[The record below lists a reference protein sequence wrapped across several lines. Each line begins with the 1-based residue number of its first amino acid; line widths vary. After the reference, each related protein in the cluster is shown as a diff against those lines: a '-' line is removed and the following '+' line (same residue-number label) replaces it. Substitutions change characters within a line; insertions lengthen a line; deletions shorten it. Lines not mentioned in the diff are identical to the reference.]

1 MAISLYDMEE
11 VTPVQTIDEIK
22 REKKKEKPEPVSKVR
37 NAKAPPSMGEAF
49 QTFVGDIGAKPAYDT
64 VSNAPAVVKDY
75 LMNPIQYKDGGEQDY
90 TNIDFGATAPR
101 LAADAALAY
110 GGAKGVQYG
119 ANKLF
124 PPPGVEVQINQRK
137 DALEQ
142 AKRLASGNLNP
153 IERADLE
160 YKKAKTQQLLSSL
173 NPQAPAIPQAG
184 MTPPAQPLAPT
195 VTPTTVPVPSAPTT
209 APIIP
214 SIQQRSIGQTDAEKA
229 AIEDMKMKATELPG
243 SIQAKY
249 GTTPTKASELVLF
262 ANQAPPEMRTNFL
275 PKLLEMMNKG
285 VVPKE
290 AVDAGVTP
298 STSPPEKETLVASHE
313 ASLTPAEKI
322 QEKTN
327 LVQPSSA
334 VQGAVSPRTLPEIA
348 QQPNISPTFQQHLA
362 NQQKIVE
369 ANPKYQQELTK
380 AYESGRIPKGYVFV
394 PNMGNMD
401 NNIFNTLGPEGRR
414 EALAAKGL
422 TSFGQVPEPK
432 DMKYNDVVSKNIA
445 DYAQHLRDTIP
456 SVELS
461 TRQERIAKGE
471 PHTTNY
477 GRLVGVPD
485 KEGKFFNKQMK
496 IAGITGGLMAIANLS
511 QAKSIPEFVARG
523 VDVGTD
529 ILPLVSQ
536 IKQGLSPFEAGAPTL
551 PPGAYS
557 ESKKLGSPFHVFP
570 NQGRGI
576 APPSAYQR

>member
-195 VTPTTVPVPSAPTT
+195 VAPTTVPVPSAPTT

-249 GTTPTKASELVLF
+249 GTTPTKASEMVMF
-262 ANQAPPEMRTNFL
+262 ANQASPEMKAGFAPRL
-275 PKLLEMMNKG
+275 IDMMNKG

-298 STSPPEKETLVASHE
+298 STSAPEKETLVASHE
-313 ASLTPAEKI
+313 ASLTPAEKV
-322 QEKTN
+322 QEKISLIEPSAEVPGAAKPKASKSKNPVESMKSYLMGSQGFNEEQYQT
-327 LVQPSSA
+327 LMKDILGKDLEMPSSGGGFGQKSHPEEWNKYMA
-334 VQGAVSPRTLPEIA
+334 WRKENIEGPKSNLNFDIKKKFRDVEKIEDPKVRATARNALLVSLASLPAFLNAKTSQDI
-348 QQPNISPTFQQHLA
+348 
-362 NQQKIVE
+362 
-369 ANPKYQQELTK
+369 
-380 AYESGRIPKGYVFV
+380 
-394 PNMGNMD
+394 
-401 NNIFNTLGPEGRR
+401 R
-414 EALAAKGL
+414 EAKQNL
-422 TSFGQVPEPK
+422 
-432 DMKYNDVVSKNIA
+432 
-445 DYAQHLRDTIP
+445 
-456 SVELS
+456 
-461 TRQERIAKGE
+461 GE
-471 PHTTNY
+471 
-477 GRLVGVPD
+477 
-485 KEGKFFNKQMK
+485 
-496 IAGITGGLMAIANLS
+496 A
-511 QAKSIPEFVARG
+511 
-523 VDVGTD
+523 
-529 ILPLVSQ
+529 ILP
-536 IKQGLSPFEAGAPTL
+536 IGMTPTEAGAPTL
-551 PPGAYS
+551 PPSAYT
-557 ESKKLGSPFHVFP
+557 ESRKLGSPFYKMFKEGAV
-570 NQGRGI
+570 
-576 APPSAYQR
+576 PPSMR